1 VVDEADEV
9 QLVDQSPQA
18 LRQRLRR
25 GLDYPRLDYPPGR
38 ATQALEAFFREGN
51 LNALRELALRKVS
64 STMHEDLEAYMRDYR
79 LGRRGSACWSA
90 WTRSRGRSI

>member
-25 GLDYPRLDYPPGR
+25 GLDYPPGR